1 MLQFKAASAQ
11 GGGGLLLSALLAMLI
26 AVLAF
31 SLWPDVG
38 PQQAWLLIFI
48 LLGLAAFVGYSKLK
62 EPAVMLQLD
71 DRGIVF
77 FHKYGSWRLP
87 WHDLAYAKVVEI
99 EGKTLNFV
107 GFRLSSYNEFLACIT
122 IRLALRLLI
131 EQRPLLVA
139 ALGAGCRDGRCPT
152 TMLEQLAEFKHN
164 GVSYRGV
171 LGLFAQR
178 MDHFRTLL
186 QLDILIPADVV
197 GYAAEDF
204 CRLINQQRLKS
215 LIIKGG

>member
-1 MLQFKAASAQ
+1 MLQFRAASAQ
-11 GGGGLLLSALLAMLI
+11 GGAVLLLSALVALVI
-26 AVLAF
+26 AVLGF
-31 SLWPDVG
+31 SFWPEAG
-38 PQQAWLLIFI
+38 PQQAWLLIFL
-48 LLGLAAFVGYSKLK
+48 LLGLAAFVGYSKLN

-71 DRGIVF
+71 DQGIVF

-87 WHDLAYAKVVEI
+87 WHDLVYAKLVEI
-99 EGKTLNFV
+99 DGKTLNFV

-122 IRLALRLLI
+122 LRLALRLLI
-131 EQRPLLVA
+131 EQRPVLVA
-139 ALGAGCRDGRCPT
+139 ALGAGCQDGRCPT
-152 TMLEQLAEFKHN
+152 AMLEQLPEFKHN
-164 GVSYRGV
+164 GTSYRGV

>member
-11 GGGGLLLSALLAMLI
+11 GGGVLLLSALLAMSVTVLI
-26 AVLAF
+26 FA
-31 SLWPDVG
+31 LWPELG
-38 PQQAWLLIFI
+38 PQQAWLIIFI
-48 LLGLAAFVGYSKLK
+48 LLSLAAFIGYSKLT

-71 DRGIVF
+71 DKGVVF
-77 FHKYGSWRLP
+77 FHKYGQWRLP
-87 WHDLAYAKVVEI
+87 WQDLMYAQLVEI

-107 GFRLSSYNEFLACIT
+107 GFRLSSYTEFLAGISL
-122 IRLALRLLI
+122 RLALRLII

-139 ALGAGCRDGRCPT
+139 ALGAGCKNGQCPT
-152 TMLEQLAEFKHN
+152 SMLEQLPEFKHN
-164 GVSYRGV
+164 GISYRGV

-178 MDHFRTLL
+178 MDHFRKLL

-215 LIIKGG
+215 LNTKGG

>member
-11 GGGGLLLSALLAMLI
+11 GGGVLLLSALLAI
-26 AVLAF
+26 SVAVLIFA
-31 SLWPDVG
+31 LWPELG
-38 PQQAWLLIFI
+38 PQQAWLIIFI
-48 LLGLAAFVGYSKLK
+48 LLSLAAFIGYSKLT

-71 DRGIVF
+71 DKGVVF
-77 FHKYGSWRLP
+77 FHKYGQWRLP
-87 WHDLAYAKVVEI
+87 WQDLMYAQLVEI

-107 GFRLSSYNEFLACIT
+107 GFRLSSYTEFLAGISL
-122 IRLALRLLI
+122 RLALRLII

-139 ALGAGCRDGRCPT
+139 ALGAGCKNGQCPT
-152 TMLEQLAEFKHN
+152 SMLEQLPEFKHN
-164 GVSYRGV
+164 GISYRGV

-178 MDHFRTLL
+178 MDHFRKLL

-215 LIIKGG
+215 LNTKGG

>member
-11 GGGGLLLSALLAMLI
+11 GGGVLLLSALLAI
-26 AVLAF
+26 SVAVLIFA
-31 SLWPDVG
+31 LWPELG
-38 PQQAWLLIFI
+38 PQQAWLIIFI
-48 LLGLAAFVGYSKLK
+48 LLSLAAFIGYSKLT

-71 DRGIVF
+71 DKGVVF
-77 FHKYGSWRLP
+77 FHKYGQWRLP
-87 WHDLAYAKVVEI
+87 WQDLMYAQLVEI

-107 GFRLSSYNEFLACIT
+107 GFRLSSYTEFLAGISL
-122 IRLALRLLI
+122 RLALRLII

-139 ALGAGCRDGRCPT
+139 ALGAGCKYGQCPT
-152 TMLEQLAEFKHN
+152 SMLEQLPEFKHN
-164 GVSYRGV
+164 GISYRGV

-178 MDHFRTLL
+178 MDHFRKLL

-197 GYAAEDF
+197 GYEAEDF

-215 LIIKGG
+215 LNTKGG